1 MELYQLQ
8 YFIEVAR
15 HRNFTRAAKRLS
27 LATPALSLQIQ
38 KLEKELGTRLLNR
51 GQKETVLTPSGE
63 ILFERAQALLNMADS
78 VKQSVAEVSDLRA
91 GRLVIAFIPPLGSN
105 WLPETLR
112 EFRSTFPCLNLLTH
126 EETSLGVAALVED
139 ATAELGFLELPTNN
153 QLFEVKEIWNEPIY
167 ALLPSDHPLAAKK
180 NIALSQ
186 LEKDQ
191 FVVKRGESEEQTIEA
206 CRAAGFEPRIGCHC
220 TEEETKIAL
229 VQAGLGVMLLPQLA
243 ASGLREGVGAVPI
256 REPRLFREGGL
267 IHRRGKELSA
277 AAQALIG
284 FIKKRPF
291 PVPSPTQPR
300 TPGRA
305 PVLVPGAPTPAE
317 DQMDHAAPE
326 GLLTPLKFLE
336 RSALVFPDKVAVKFN
351 EQTFTYAEFNRRANR
366 LASALRKAG
375 LEAGDRVAVVSS
387 NIPPLLEAHYG
398 VPLSGG
404 VLVPINVRLTAGEI
418 AYILGHSGAKFL
430 FVDSEFGNT
439 VRPVLGNLQGIKM
452 VVDILDTRGAKP
464 LGETDYDSFLASGT
478 PKPLPSLLQD
488 EEDLISLNYTSGTT
502 GKPKGVMIT
511 HRGAYLTALGQI
523 MADEMT
529 PAPNYLWTFPM
540 FHCNGWCN
548 AWAVTAAG
556 ATHICLRKFDPA
568 RVWQLIQ
575 SEPVHHLSGSPN
587 LFAALLNHP
596 DCPKTLGHPVLFG
609 IGGGQPSPDLIARS
623 QQIGARVSH
632 GYGLTETYGPST
644 ICQPQAAWLKLSTR
658 EQTNLLARQGVPTI
672 ISGSVRVVDEHLRDV
687 RRDGQTIG
695 EVVMRGATVMKGYFK
710 EPEATARDFRGGWFH
725 SGDLA
730 VVHPDGYIELRDRLR
745 DIIVVGG
752 EKVASTQ
759 VEEALAQHPAVALA
773 AVVGVPN
780 EKLGEI
786 PKAFVVLKEGQRVK
800 ASQLIAFCRERLA
813 AFKCPAS
820 IEFVASLP
828 RTSTCKIQ
836 KFVLREREWV
846 GEEKRI
852 HAV

>member
-8 YFIEVAR
+8 YFIAVAR

-112 EFRSTFPCLNLLTH
+112 AFRSTFPCLNLLTH

-191 FVVKRGESEEQTIEA
+191 FVVKRGESEEQTIKA

-229 VQAGLGVMLLPQLA
+229 VQAGFGVMLP
-243 ASGLREGVGAVPI
+243 
-256 REPRLFREGGL
+256 
-267 IHRRGKELSA
+267 
-277 AAQALIG
+277 
-284 FIKKRPF
+284 
-291 PVPSPTQPR
+291 
-300 TPGRA
+300 
-305 PVLVPGAPTPAE
+305 
-317 DQMDHAAPE
+317 
-326 GLLTPLKFLE
+326 PLKFLE

-439 VRPVLGNLQGIKM
+439 R
-452 VVDILDTRGAKP
+452 
-464 LGETDYDSFLASGT
+464 S
-478 PKPLPSLLQD
+478 
-488 EEDLISLNYTSGTT
+488 EE
-502 GKPKGVMIT
+502 
-511 HRGAYLTALGQI
+511 H
-523 MADEMT
+523 
-529 PAPNYLWTFPM
+529 
-540 FHCNGWCN
+540 
-548 AWAVTAAG
+548 
-556 ATHICLRKFDPA
+556 
-568 RVWQLIQ
+568 
-575 SEPVHHLSGSPN
+575 
-587 LFAALLNHP
+587 
-596 DCPKTLGHPVLFG
+596 
-609 IGGGQPSPDLIARS
+609 
-623 QQIGARVSH
+623 
-632 GYGLTETYGPST
+632 
-644 ICQPQAAWLKLSTR
+644 
-658 EQTNLLARQGVPTI
+658 
-672 ISGSVRVVDEHLRDV
+672 
-687 RRDGQTIG
+687 
-695 EVVMRGATVMKGYFK
+695 
-710 EPEATARDFRGGWFH
+710 
-725 SGDLA
+725 
-730 VVHPDGYIELRDRLR
+730 
-745 DIIVVGG
+745 
-752 EKVASTQ
+752 
-759 VEEALAQHPAVALA
+759 
-773 AVVGVPN
+773 
-780 EKLGEI
+780 
-786 PKAFVVLKEGQRVK
+786 
-800 ASQLIAFCRERLA
+800 
-813 AFKCPAS
+813 
-820 IEFVASLP
+820 
-828 RTSTCKIQ
+828 
-836 KFVLREREWV
+836 
-846 GEEKRI
+846 
-852 HAV
+852 